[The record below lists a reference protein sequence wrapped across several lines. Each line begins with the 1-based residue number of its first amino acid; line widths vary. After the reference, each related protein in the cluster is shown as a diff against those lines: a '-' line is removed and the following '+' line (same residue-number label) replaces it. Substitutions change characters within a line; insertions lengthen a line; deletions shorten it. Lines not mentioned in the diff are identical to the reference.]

1 MDAARRLTE
10 LHGLVGRA
18 AEDLRIT
25 EEQIAF
31 QRDVVADAETRMVV
45 AETPLADR
53 EFRSARD
60 DLARL
65 ERARQR
71 SAAELAELRGEQ
83 DRLLDRML
91 GAPRATSS

>member
-1 MDAARRLTE
+1 MNVARRLSE
-10 LHGLVGRA
+10 LHGLVERA
-18 AEDLRIT
+18 AEDVRIT

-45 AETPLADR
+45 SETPLADR
-53 EFRSARD
+53 QFRSARD

-65 ERARQR
+65 ERARDR
-71 SAAELAELRGEQ
+71 AAAELAELRAEQ